1 MCLVLKVGVRYY
13 EATSIISIDN
23 SKISLIIGHLFN
35 LFSVKQEDNLTMS
48 QTELVTVDSSLL
60 KTEERIIMASMK
72 VFSQCPLNV
81 VSLRMI
87 AKEAGITL
95 SLISYHYKSKENLY
109 QVVLRRILTQVE
121 GLLEKQFEILNSGQE
136 ISTKTARHLLAEII
150 DFLIDKMFVHP
161 KSSLFVKL
169 IFQEHMNPSGFYE
182 ELYRDFFKKAI
193 DLMGKMIQIIVKTID
208 DRRAAMLAF
217 GIIGQIFGFRLEREL
232 MVRHLGIEG
241 YSEEETREIRE
252 RVVQNAFA
260 SIQTEK
266 R

>member
-1 MCLVLKVGVRYY
+1 MFSFAFTY
-13 EATSIISIDN
+13 EDI
-23 SKISLIIGHLFN
+23 
-35 LFSVKQEDNLTMS
+35 QTMS
-48 QTELVTVDSSLL
+48 QSELVTVDPSLL
-60 KTEERIIMASMK
+60 KTEERIVLASMK
-72 VFSQCPLNV
+72 VFSRCPLNA

-121 GLLEKQFEILNSGQE
+121 GLLEKQFEALNSGQE
-136 ISTKTARHLLAEII
+136 ISAKAAKGHLEEMI
-150 DFLIDKMFVHP
+150 DFLVDKMFTHP

-182 ELYRDFFKKAI
+182 ELYQDFFKKAI
-193 DLMGKMIQIIVKTID
+193 DLMSKMIQIMKTID
-208 DRRAAMLAF
+208 DRRAAILAF
-217 GIIGQIFGFRLEREL
+217 GIIGQIFGYRLEREL

-241 YSEEETREIRE
+241 YSKEETGEIRE
-252 RVVQNAFA
+252 RVIKNAFA
-260 SIQTEK
+260 AIQAEK